1 MDISCSHPINENIMK
16 FNYIHFQHSQIYK
29 HVYFMDLIQLGDRCN
44 DQAGVPQNYLGE
56 KNLRAVQLTSSLEH
70 SLGTPK
76 LCSTL
81 GTWNSGETKTV
92 QDSSRPDY
100 KNC

>member
-1 MDISCSHPINENIMK
+1 MFILWISFSLVTVAMTKQE
-16 FNYIHFQHSQIYK
+16 
-29 HVYFMDLIQLGDRCN
+29 
-44 DQAGVPQNYLGE
+44 YLKTISG
-56 KNLRAVQLTSSLEH
+56 KKLKSSTVH
-70 SLGTPK
+70 IIIGTFTTPK